1 MFIAVRTVPGVR
13 MGFPSMSRGIAMTSS
28 DTLSGTTMR
37 GLRST
42 YCSSILRFCRRRREG
57 WLRPRVSYRS
67 LRFRRDGSENR
78 RFGNRNGRGGDFPPR
93 PLFAGTFPYFSGTGA
108 FSRWLL
114 SVFPAAEEAE
124 NDVGI
129 RKRTERERKV
139 SPGDS
144 RQWSFRSKGG
154 RPQREKRERPAG
166 YPAGRWHVR
175 GNPLFYPVEPGEG
188 DERRG
193 NADAVGRLVV
203 FQQRGHNARQGERT
217 AVECVGQLDFPVGVA
232 VAKL

>member
-1 MFIAVRTVPGVR
+1 MVTVCTVPGVR
-13 MGFPSMSRGIAMTSS
+13 TGFPSMSRGIAMTSS

-67 LRFRRDGSENR
+67 LRFHRDGSENR

-108 FSRWLL
+108 FFRWLL

-139 SPGDS
+139 PPGDP

-154 RPQREKRERPAG
+154 QLQREKKESGLPDTRQAAG
-166 YPAGRWHVR
+166 MCGAIRYFIRSNPVKGTSAAGMRMPSGVWLFSSSAATMR
-175 GNPLFYPVEPGEG
+175 GRASELPLRVWANWIF
-188 DERRG
+188 RSASR
-193 NADAVGRLVV
+193 
-203 FQQRGHNARQGERT
+203 
-217 AVECVGQLDFPVGVA
+217 
-232 VAKL
+232 